1 MQFAFGN
8 LFRRSYDPN
17 TALIRVELESQV
29 TTKLSRGVLRKRVS
43 LLVAAF
49 AICLGGCATN
59 APSLLVPIEAAP
71 ENGSVVDLLAIT
83 TRAPSE
89 LPGQIYG
96 SERGELSGHVFKV
109 SVPPNHE
116 VGRLEWPNGDV
127 PDAENEFAVL
137 DLRPAEPDDVWSWF
151 SQQDTDGRVLI
162 FVHGYNVQF
171 ADAVFRLAQITEDL
185 TIRAAPV
192 LFSWPSRGELSGY
205 YYDRESANYS
215 RDAFESVITQ
225 AVENENVSQ
234 IAILAHSM
242 GSWITMETLR
252 QLSIRDGRLSEKI
265 TDVVLAAPDLD
276 IDVFQTQFQR
286 LGAQRPHFTFLVS
299 ADDRALNIS
308 KVLGRGVQRL
318 GAIDPT
324 QEPYRS
330 RIAATPGV
338 TVVDLSALEG
348 GGSMLHTKFA
358 ESGEMVD
365 FARQTLADDEALT
378 EERTSIGEQAG
389 AVIITLGQSVAG
401 LSE

>member
-1 MQFAFGN
+1 MAQDRPVSPV
-8 LFRRSYDPN
+8 RRSVRP
-17 TALIRVELESQV
+17 ALTFCAVFWL
-29 TTKLSRGVLRKRVS
+29 
-43 LLVAAF
+43 AA
-49 AICLGGCATN
+49 CASHK
-59 APSLLVPIEAAP
+59 PSLLVPIEAAP
-71 ENGSVVDLLAIT
+71 ENASVVDLLAIT
-83 TRAPSE
+83 TRAPSD

-96 SERGELSGHVFKV
+96 SQRGELSGHVFKV

-116 VGRLEWPNGDV
+116 VGRLEWPSGDE
-127 PDAENEFAVL
+127 PDPENEFAVV
-137 DLRPAEPDDVWSWF
+137 DLQPAEPTDVWRWF
-151 SQQDTDGRVLI
+151 DEQDTDGRVLI

-171 ADAVFRLAQITEDL
+171 ADAVFRLAQIAEDL
-185 TIRAAPV
+185 SIRAAPV
-192 LFSWPSRGELSGY
+192 LFSWPSGGELAGY

-215 RDAFESVITQ
+215 RDAFESVISQ
-225 AVENENVSQ
+225 AVESEKVTQ
-234 IAILAHSM
+234 VAILAHSM

-252 QLSIRDGRLSEKI
+252 QISIRDGALSEKI

-276 IDVFQTQFQR
+276 VDVFQKQFQR

-299 ADDRALNIS
+299 NDDRALNVS

-330 RIAATPGV
+330 RIEATPGV
-338 TVVDLSALEG
+338 TFVDLSALEG
-348 GGSMLHTKFA
+348 GGRMAHTKFA

-365 FARQTLADDEALT
+365 LARQTLADDEALA